1 MKICIDVDYREDHAL
16 AAGILIREWADD
28 TPVREIIERID
39 NVKPYVPGEFY
50 RRELPCLLAVLAR
63 AGEPIDLVVID
74 GYVWLGDETHP
85 GLGGHLYEALGRTT
99 PVVGVAKT
107 CYRSAKLA
115 VAVRRGEDAKRPLFV
130 TAAGI
135 PVEEAARHVEGMH
148 GSFRVPTLLKR
159 VDSACRQAESDIKAC
174 SGP

>member
-1 MKICIDVDYREDHAL
+1 MKICIDVDYREDHAI
-16 AAGILIREWADD
+16 AAGILFREWADE
-28 TPVREIIERID
+28 TPVREIVERID
-39 NVKPYVPGEFY
+39 GIEPYVPGEFY

-74 GYVWLGDETHP
+74 GYVWLGDATHP

-107 CYRSAKLA
+107 CFRSATLA
-115 VAVRRGEDAKRPLFV
+115 VAVRRGEEAKRPLFV

-148 GSFRVPTLLKR
+148 GSYRVPTLLKR
-159 VDSACRQAESDIKAC
+159 VDSACRTTASDIKAC
-174 SGP
+174 SAP

>member
-1 MKICIDVDYREDHAL
+1 MKICIDVDYREDHAI
-16 AAGILIREWADD
+16 AAGVVFRDWADD
-28 TPVREIIERID
+28 TPFREIVERID
-39 NVKPYVPGEFY
+39 GVEPYVPGEFY
-50 RRELPCLLAVLAR
+50 RRELPCLRAVLAR
-63 AGEPIDLVVID
+63 AGGPIDLVVID

-85 GLGGHLYEALGRTT
+85 GLGGHLYEALGRTI

-107 CYRSAKLA
+107 CFRSATLA
-115 VAVRRGEDAKRPLFV
+115 IAVRRGEDAERPLFV

-159 VDSACRQAESDIKAC
+159 VDSVCRQAPSAVKPC
-174 SGP
+174 STP